1 MRQLDDQETAIAK
14 ALIKD
19 PRISDNRLGE
29 EYGIPVRTVS
39 RKRAR
44 MESEGLLRYFAEI
57 DMSEDGTGRFRCRH
71 LYTIKFGVGVTLRD
85 LRRRVLNEPNVMT
98 AFTRSVYTSHI
109 AEIDGRV
116 ALVLIVDGASDADIV
131 ERVQEEIMPAL
142 KAKHGD
148 SAIEEVETVR
158 LLQPIRMLRNYLPG
172 LNMSAGKLRQDW
184 KLDAIFVE

>member
-1 MRQLDDQETAIAK
+1 VRELDDQERAIAR

-44 MESEGLLRYFAEI
+44 LESEGLLRYFAEL
-57 DMSEDGTGRFRCRH
+57 DMSERGTGRFRCRH

-85 LRRRVLNEPNVMT
+85 LKRRVLNEPNVMT

-116 ALVLIVDGASDADIV
+116 ALVLIVDGESDADIV
-131 ERVQEEIMPAL
+131 ERVQEEIIPAL

-148 SAIEEVETVR
+148 NAVEGVETVR

-172 LNMSAGKLRQDW
+172 LNMEGGKMRRDW
-184 KLDAIFVE
+184 SVDAIFVE

>member
-1 MRQLDDQETAIAK
+1 MRQLDEQERTIAR

-44 MESEGLLRYFAEI
+44 LESEGLLRYFAEL
-57 DMSEDGTGRFRCRH
+57 DMSERGTGRFRCRH

-85 LRRRVLNEPNVMT
+85 LKRRVLNEPNVMT

-116 ALVLIVDGASDADIV
+116 ALVLIIDGESDADIV
-131 ERVQEEIMPAL
+131 ERVQEEIIPAL

-148 SAIEEVETVR
+148 NAVEGVETVR

-172 LNMSAGKLRQDW
+172 LNMQEGKMRADW
-184 KLDAIFVE
+184 SVDAIFVE

>member
-1 MRQLDDQETAIAK
+1 MRELDEQEKTIAK

-44 MESEGLLRYFAEI
+44 LESEGLLRYFAEV
-57 DMSEDGTGRFRCRH
+57 DMTERGTGRFRCRH

-85 LRRRVLNEPNVMT
+85 LKRRVLNEPNVMT

-109 AEIDGRV
+109 AEIDRRV
-116 ALVLIVDGASDADIV
+116 ALVLIVDGESDADIV
-131 ERVQEEIMPAL
+131 ERVQEEIIPAL

-148 SAIEEVETVR
+148 TAVEEVETVR

-172 LNMSAGKLRQDW
+172 LNMEAGKLRQDW
-184 KLDAIFVE
+184 SVDAIFVE

>member
-1 MRQLDDQETAIAK
+1 MRELDEQERAIAK

-44 MESEGLLRYFAEI
+44 LESEGLLRYFAEL
-57 DMSEDGTGRFRCRH
+57 DMSERGTGRFRCRH

-85 LRRRVLNEPNVMT
+85 LKRRVLNEPNVMT

-116 ALVLIVDGASDADIV
+116 ALVLIVDGESDADIV
-131 ERVQEEIMPAL
+131 ERVQEEIIPAL

-148 SAIEEVETVR
+148 NAVEEVETVR

-172 LNMSAGKLRQDW
+172 LNMEAGKMRADW
-184 KLDAIFVE
+184 SVDAIFVE

>member
-1 MRQLDDQETAIAK
+1 VRELDEQETAIAK

-44 MESEGLLRYFAEI
+44 MEGEGLLRYFAEI
-57 DMSEDGTGRFRCRH
+57 DMSEEGTGRFRCRH

-172 LNMSAGKLRQDW
+172 LNMQAGKIRQDW

>member
-1 MRQLDDQETAIAK
+1 VRELDDQERAIAR

-39 RKRAR
+39 RKRALL
-44 MESEGLLRYFAEI
+44 ESEGLLRYFAEL
-57 DMSEDGTGRFRCRH
+57 DMSERGTGRFRCRH

-85 LRRRVLNEPNVMT
+85 LKRRVLNEPNVMT
-98 AFTRSVYTSHI
+98 AFTRSVYASHI

-116 ALVLIVDGASDADIV
+116 ALVLIVDGESDADIV
-131 ERVQEEIMPAL
+131 ERVQEEIIPAL

-148 SAIEEVETVR
+148 NAVEEVETVR

-172 LNMSAGKLRQDW
+172 LNMQGGKMRPDW
-184 KLDAIFVE
+184 SIDAIFVE